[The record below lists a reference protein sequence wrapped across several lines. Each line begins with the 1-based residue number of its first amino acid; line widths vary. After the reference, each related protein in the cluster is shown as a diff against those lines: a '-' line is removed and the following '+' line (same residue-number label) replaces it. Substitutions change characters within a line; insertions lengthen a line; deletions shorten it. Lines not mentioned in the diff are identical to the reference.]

1 MLSDVFIW
9 GRWPQCEQHGVHL
22 INVVLA
28 LLHVFFRHFK
38 CDKRVFGL
46 YFWKHCFVLFFF
58 TLEILPH
65 VILPERGSKCLL
77 MSTKM
82 KKIIL

>member
-28 LLHVFFRHFK
+28 LLHVFFRQFK

-46 YFWKHCFVLFFF
+46 YFWKHCFFFF
-58 TLEILPH
+58 FLHSGNTATCYFAREGI
-65 VILPERGSKCLL
+65 
-77 MSTKM
+77 KM
-82 KKIIL
+82 PVDVN